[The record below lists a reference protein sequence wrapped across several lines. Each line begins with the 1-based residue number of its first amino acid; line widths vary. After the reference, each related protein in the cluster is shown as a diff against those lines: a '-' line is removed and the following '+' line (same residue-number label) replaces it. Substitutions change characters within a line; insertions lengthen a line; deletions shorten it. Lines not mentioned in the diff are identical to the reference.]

1 MKIRFII
8 PALLVALVF
17 TACQDCK
24 DCQSTAGVT
33 LTKEFFVTNIDGDY
47 VLDSTKVHTYTA
59 IGRFATPSFKDDSL
73 ALYTTPVSI
82 MELCGNDL
90 TDADGESI
98 AFEQILGDSATGF
111 YKYSWTETW
120 DCK

>member
-1 MKIRFII
+1 MKIKFII
-8 PALLVALVF
+8 SALLVAFVF

-24 DCQSTAGVT
+24 DCQSTADIT
-33 LTKEFFVTNIDGDY
+33 LTKEFFVTDIDGNY
-47 VLDSTKVHTYTA
+47 VLDSTKVHSYTA
-59 IGRFATPSFKDDSL
+59 IGRFVTPIIKDDSL

-82 MELCGNDL
+82 MELCGSDL
-90 TDADGESI
+90 TDATGESMV
-98 AFEQILGDSATGF
+98 FEQTLGDSTTGF